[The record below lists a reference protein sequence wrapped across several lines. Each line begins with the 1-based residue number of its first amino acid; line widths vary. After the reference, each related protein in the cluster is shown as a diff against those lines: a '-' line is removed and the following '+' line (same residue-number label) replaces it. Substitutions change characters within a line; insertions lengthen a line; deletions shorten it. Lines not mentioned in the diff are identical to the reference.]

1 MVLTGLGTKIH
12 DKERQPDGLGTNR
25 KELLIFSALSPP
37 LCSLNIGEYDLYG
50 KLESLSV
57 QLIPE

>member
-1 MVLTGLGTKIH
+1 LGTKIH

-25 KELLIFSALSPP
+25 KELSILSALSPP
-37 LCSLNIGEYDLYG
+37 LCRLNIGEYDLYG
-50 KLESLSV
+50 KLEPLAV